1 MDGSLSLS
9 RARTPAL
16 RPATAVEGVVG
27 LALLAAL
34 LGPGRASPGLAVLQ
48 LVGGGGLFIAALL
61 AVRTRPGPDAALL
74 GWAGVGIAAWTFVVC
89 FAAGLAHQDTLLWAD
104 LGLGLAAAATGLWVA
119 LGAEHS

>member
-9 RARTPAL
+9 RARTPVL
-16 RPATAVEGVVG
+16 RPAAVVEGVVG
-27 LALLAAL
+27 LALLATL

-48 LVGGGGLFIAALL
+48 LVGGGGLFA
-61 AVRTRPGPDAALL
+61 AALL
-74 GWAGVGIAAWTFVVC
+74 GWAGVGIAAWTFVAC

-104 LGLGLAAAATGLWVA
+104 LGLGLAAAATGLWIA